1 MLPKHLESLSSD
13 QRRGF
18 ATQDVACPRH
28 PESQL
33 RALVAK
39 GSVGP
44 LACSPVQRDP
54 EPWPQPLPME
64 ASRHLCSG
72 CPPHTLPWEEGA
84 DGGTAL
90 VTRRQTCAEPGS
102 VPLLLR
108 ETRLNRT
115 HKHVHTCTRVHVY
128 YTRVH
133 TFPVS
138 PVIPAITLHRTGA
151 GITTGFSAAL
161 SAPPV
166 CDRPASL
173 CLRDRGVC
181 AGSPSGLW
189 HGGLTWAC
197 RLPSICISSLN
208 PQHHSEDLKAHPRFP
223 LCLPPA
229 GLGSRARWDLSLAPR
244 GWPPHSGPRH
254 RSGRGCS

>member
-1 MLPKHLESLSSD
+1 MGGRPW
-13 QRRGF
+13 
-18 ATQDVACPRH
+18 
-28 PESQL
+28 
-33 RALVAK
+33 
-39 GSVGP
+39 
-44 LACSPVQRDP
+44 SP
-54 EPWPQPLPME
+54 
-64 ASRHLCSG
+64 
-72 CPPHTLPWEEGA
+72 A
-84 DGGTAL
+84 DKL
-90 VTRRQTCAEPGS
+90 

-181 AGSPSGLW
+181 AGSPSGLR

-208 PQHHSEDLKAHPRFP
+208 PQHHSEDFKSPPSVPPLPAPCRSWQPSPMGPQPRPEGLASTLRTSAPFR
-223 LCLPPA
+223 A
-229 GLGSRARWDLSLAPR
+229 GLLLIQSPFAEEVVQKITFNSPLR
-244 GWPPHSGPRH
+244 
-254 RSGRGCS
+254 